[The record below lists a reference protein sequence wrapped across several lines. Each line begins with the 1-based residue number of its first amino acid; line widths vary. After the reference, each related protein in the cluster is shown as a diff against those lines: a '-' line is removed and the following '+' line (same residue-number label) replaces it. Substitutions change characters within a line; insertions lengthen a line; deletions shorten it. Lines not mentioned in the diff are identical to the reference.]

1 MVRNE
6 ILAKL
11 APLSEEEEALCNS
24 GGLDRSL
31 YMEKGSC
38 VIESRRMMAAGKMM
52 DVRTHTR
59 FTDFPLHSHDYVEV
73 VYVCSGSVTHIVEGE
88 RVVLAEGELLFLS
101 LAARHEIL
109 RAEKNDVAINFMIL
123 PRFFTEVLTMLGE
136 EETPLKRF
144 IIGALSRKEEGVHY
158 LHFRVAD
165 VFSVQN
171 LVENL
176 LYAYLFDMPNK
187 RKVNQYTMGLLLLQ
201 LMNHSDRLHLEKG
214 ERAVLFRVLRYIE
227 ERYADGSLGELCEIL
242 HYDISTLSRYLKQA
256 TGKTYTRL
264 LQEKRLS
271 QAQFLLRSSQMNV
284 DQIAA
289 AVGYENASYFHRL
302 FTREIGMRP
311 KAYRDENKDSFFIK

>member
-1 MVRNE
+1 MIRNE
-6 ILAKL
+6 LLSKL
-11 APLSEEEEALCNS
+11 APLSPEEKALLSS

-31 YMEKGSC
+31 YMEKGRC
-38 VIESRRMMAAGKMM
+38 VIESSRMMATGKMV

-59 FTDFPLHSHDYVEV
+59 FADFPLHSHDYVEV

-88 RVVLAEGELLFLS
+88 RVLLEEGELLFLS

-109 RAEKNDVAINFMIL
+109 RAGEKDVAVNFMIL
-123 PRFFTEVLTMLGE
+123 PRFFTEVLSMLGE

-144 IIGALSRKEEGVHY
+144 IIDALNHKEEGVHY

-165 VFSVQN
+165 VRPVQN
-171 LVENL
+171 LIENL
-176 LYAYLFDMPNK
+176 LYAYLFDIPNK

-201 LMNHSDRLHLEKG
+201 LMNYSDRVRLKKG
-214 ERAVLFRVLRYIE
+214 ERTVLFRVLRYIE
-227 ERYADGSLGELCEIL
+227 EHYAEGSLGELCRVL
-242 HYDISTLSRYLKQA
+242 HYDISTLSRYLKKT
-256 TGKTYTRL
+256 TGKTYTTL

-271 QAQFLLRSSQMNV
+271 QAQFLLRNTQMNV

-302 FTREIGMRP
+302 FTREIGVRP
-311 KAYRDENKDSFFIK
+311 KTYRDENKDSFFIK